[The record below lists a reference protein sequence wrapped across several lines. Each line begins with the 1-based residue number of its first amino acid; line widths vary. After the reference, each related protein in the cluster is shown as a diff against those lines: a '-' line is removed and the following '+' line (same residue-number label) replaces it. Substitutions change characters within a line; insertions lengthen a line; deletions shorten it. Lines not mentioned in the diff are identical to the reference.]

1 MPRKTKTLLNELEE
15 LKLDYD
21 PGELP
26 ARRSTRGV
34 RKTTY
39 LEEILS
45 SEENARI
52 RNDILDGAEELP
64 DSDEDDDW
72 VDDGDGVDNSSEYDS
87 GPDSDDDDPD
97 WDESVEEKEDDT
109 EISSED
115 DEEDVEND
123 EEDAEDEEDDAEMSQ
138 DDSETEFEEEDDAE
152 PVIIH
157 VPTPYESDKKIVQP
171 MEVEYDED

>member
-1 MPRKTKTLLNELEE
+1 MPRKTKTLLNELDE

-45 SEENARI
+45 SEENTRI
-52 RNDILDGAEELP
+52 RNDILDGADELP
-64 DSDEDDDW
+64 DSDDDDDW
-72 VDDGDGVDNSSEYDS
+72 VDNGDGADNSSEYDS

-115 DEEDVEND
+115 DEEDVG
-123 EEDAEDEEDDAEMSQ
+123 DEEDDTDMTQ
-138 DDSETEFEEEDDAE
+138 DESETEFEEEDNDIE
-152 PVIIH
+152 SVVIH
-157 VPTPYESDKKIVQP
+157 VPVIEQSDKKIVEQI
-171 MEVEYDED
+171 EVEYDED